1 MTKTCSLFGKSYV
14 LRFTS
19 HIQTCCRLRK
29 VVTESTEWFYFLQ
42 QNLYMCTFYR
52 SKANL
57 FCSRLRNSRVWRDS
71 SVILSNK
78 KSVFAQH
85 AATFTCFKTGLNG
98 GVKKC
103 NIAFEHVL
111 RQFCKK
117 KFHVFVARFTVAL
130 KVCSRSLCQ
139 KTEMHEYMKAVM
151 AKHWSVVYT
160 FRILHWP
167 KINQGQVLCNL
178 FERSVGKV
186 PPDSCSYVFRS

>member
-29 VVTESTEWFYFLQ
+29 VVAESTEWFYFLP

-57 FCSRLRNSRVWRDS
+57 FCSKLRNSLVWRDS

-78 KSVFAQH
+78 RSVFAQH

-117 KFHVFVARFTVAL
+117 KFHVVVARFTVAL

-139 KTEMHEYMKAVM
+139 MTEMHEYMKAVM
-151 AKHWSVVYT
+151 AKHWSVVCT
-160 FRILHWP
+160 FLIPHWP
-167 KINQGQVLCNL
+167 KINQGYVNAICL
-178 FERSVGKV
+178 SV
-186 PPDSCSYVFRS
+186 R

>member
-29 VVTESTEWFYFLQ
+29 VVGESTEWFYFLQ

-85 AATFTCFKTGLNG
+85 AATFTCFL
-98 GVKKC
+98 
-103 NIAFEHVL
+103 
-111 RQFCKK
+111 FCKK

-151 AKHWSVVYT
+151 TKHWSVVCT
-160 FRILHWP
+160 FLIQHWP

-186 PPDSCSYVFRS
+186 PPDSCSYVFR

>member
-29 VVTESTEWFYFLQ
+29 VVAEIREWFYFLP
-42 QNLYMCTFYR
+42 QNLYMCTFYL

-57 FCSRLRNSRVWRDS
+57 FCSRLRNSHVSRDS
-71 SVILSNK
+71 RVILSNK

-98 GVKKC
+98 GVKKS

-117 KFHVFVARFTVAL
+117 KFHVVVARFTVAL

-139 KTEMHEYMKAVM
+139 MTEMHECMKAVM
-151 AKHWSVVYT
+151 TKHWSVVCT
-160 FRILHWP
+160 FLILHWP
-167 KINQGQVLCNL
+167 KINQGHVLCNL
-178 FERSVGKV
+178 FERSVGTV